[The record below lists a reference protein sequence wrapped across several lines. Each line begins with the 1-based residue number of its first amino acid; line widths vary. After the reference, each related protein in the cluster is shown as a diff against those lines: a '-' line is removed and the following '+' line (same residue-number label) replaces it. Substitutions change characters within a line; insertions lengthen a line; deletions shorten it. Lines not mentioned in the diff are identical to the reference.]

1 MEIIIKLFITL
12 LFVMK
17 SFLKRYLAD
26 KLTPEE
32 LEKVSKSFDVV
43 GDIAILRVPPDLEN
57 RKELIA
63 EAVMATNKNVKTVLH
78 QLSPIAGVFRLRT
91 LEHVTG
97 EWKTETQYREYGCVF
112 KVDLEKVYFSPR
124 LSFERMRIGKLVGR
138 GETVVN
144 MFAGVGC
151 FSIIIAKHSQVG
163 KVYSIDLNPTA
174 VHLMRENIAL
184 NRMKRKVEAICGD
197 AREIVAERFLNVVNR
212 VVMPLP
218 EKAYEYLDIAVKALK
233 ESRGIV
239 HYYDFIHA
247 GRGESPIDKGVDK
260 IDKKLEE
267 LGVEYVV
274 SESRIVRLVGPRW
287 YQVALDIQV
296 HPS

>member
-1 MEIIIKLFITL
+1 MK
-12 LFVMK
+12 K

-43 GDIAILRVPPDLEN
+43 GDIAILRVPPALEN

-63 EAVMATNKNVKTVLH
+63 KAVMAKNKSVKTVIH
-78 QLSPIAGVFRLRT
+78 QQSPVSGVFRTRT
-91 LEHVTG
+91 LEHVAG
-97 EWKTETQYREYGCVF
+97 ERTMETLHREYGCVF
-112 KVDLEKVYFSPR
+112 KVNLAEAYFSPR

-138 GETVVN
+138 GETIVN

-163 KVYSIDLNPTA
+163 KVYSIDLNPAA

-184 NRMKRKVEAICGD
+184 NRLRRRVEGICGD
-197 AREIVAERFLNVVNR
+197 AREVVAKRFLNSVDR

-218 EKAYEYLDIAVKALK
+218 EKAYEYLDIAVKALQ
-233 ESRGIV
+233 ESRGVV
-239 HYYDFIHA
+239 HFYDFIHA
-247 GRGESPIDKGVDK
+247 ERGESPIDKGVNK
-260 IDKKLEE
+260 IDKKMGEMRI
-267 LGVEYVV
+267 EYVV
-274 SESRIVRLVGPRW
+274 SESRIVRMVGPRW

-296 HPS
+296 HPL